1 MKITVFGA
9 SGKTGSLLVNQALEA
24 GHEVRAYVRNSLAF
38 RGGKAGLEVIVGQLD
53 DKGKLREAIHG
64 ADACVSA
71 LAVGTLTKSYPE
83 VVKGI
88 DTIVE
93 IMEEE
98 KVPRFVYMSSL
109 GVGESRSKMPQPI
122 RFLILDLFLRV
133 PIAQHLKNEET
144 IKRSKLNWTIVQP
157 GGLTDGIKTGKYKS
171 GTDLEKIKGNASVSR
186 ANVAN
191 FILEQLPS
199 EESFGKSIW
208 LHE

>member
-9 SGKTGSLLVNQALEA
+9 SGKTGSLLVKQALEA
-24 GHEVRAYVRNSLAF
+24 GHEVRAYVRTPSAF
-38 RGGKAGLEVIVGQLD
+38 KIEEPGLEMIVGQLD
-53 DKGKLREAIHG
+53 DKDKLREAIHG
-64 ADACVSA
+64 ADACVST

-88 DTIVE
+88 NTIVQ

-109 GVGESRSKMPQPI
+109 GVGQSRVKMPQPI
-122 RFLILDLFLRV
+122 RFLVLDLFLRV

-144 IKRSKLNWTIVQP
+144 IRKSGLQWTIVQP

-186 ANVAN
+186 ANVAD
-191 FILEQLPS
+191 FILEQLQGS
-199 EESFGKSIW
+199 TGVSKCIW
-208 LHE
+208 LYE